1 MENDFYSMKVE
12 TFECEDDYEAEKLAG
27 LLAVQKDNSTYVS
40 RIAGT
45 IRNEII
51 IMLKDKS
58 SHSVTLK
65 DEKNVLNLKSLVEDV
80 VAGKR
85 TISQST
91 CQKHS
96 SFLTISTRES

>member
-1 MENDFYSMKVE
+1 MNVE
-12 TFECEDDYEAEKLAG
+12 TFECEDNYEAEKLAG
-27 LLAVQKDNSTYVS
+27 LLAIQKDSSTYVS
-40 RIAGT
+40 RIAGAF
-45 IRNEII
+45 RNEII

-65 DEKNVLNLKSLVEDV
+65 DEKNVLNLKLLVNDV
-80 VAGKR
+80 VMGKR
-85 TISQST
+85 SISQST